1 ESLGSVS
8 GVRWVNDSKAT
19 NVAAAASSLES
30 LASPVVL
37 LLGGADKGEDFR
49 ALAPAMRGRVRAV
62 VAYGAAGE
70 RVAAEVEA
78 ATGGRIEVRRVV
90 GTFAEAVS
98 EGARVAVPGE

>member
-1 ESLGSVS
+1 
-8 GVRWVNDSKAT
+8 
-19 NVAAAASSLES
+19 
-30 LASPVVL
+30 
-37 LLGGADKGEDFR
+37 
-49 ALAPAMRGRVRAV
+49 MRAV

-98 EGARVAVPGE
+98 EGARVAAPGETLLLAPACSSFDTFASYRDRGEAFRALAEAARR